1 MNLIFVLEENVENG
15 KRNFSS
21 QRLSIYY
28 RYARINRGT
37 IIFAPFRNILFDVNT
52 GINKILM
59 NDVSIFFHTELR
71 DKRKYSLFFYDVQLE
86 LETLVM
92 ILYTDYLTKVRHKS
106 VRHNKNYQI
115 ISTINRLSTESD
127 RNKIV
132 FKLDTR
138 IAHKP
143 LTVKNNLLR
152 SKTSYLNRVCKK
164 PSKNLFYSSYLI
176 LSMIEGID
184 SS

>member
-21 QRLSIYY
+21 QRLSVYY
-28 RYARINRGT
+28 RYARINRET
-37 IIFAPFRNILFDVNT
+37 IFLAPFRNILFDVNT

-59 NDVSIFFHTELR
+59 NDVSICFHTELR
-71 DKRKYSLFFYDVQLE
+71 IKRKYSLFFYDVQLE
-86 LETLVM
+86 PKTLVM
-92 ILYTDYLTKVRHKS
+92 ILYTDYLTKVRRKS
-106 VRHNKNYQI
+106 VRHKKSYQI
-115 ISTINRLSTESD
+115 NSIINRLSTESD
-127 RNKIV
+127 RSKIV
-132 FKLDTR
+132 LKLDTR
-138 IAHKP
+138 IASKS
-143 LTVKNNLLR
+143 LTIKNNLLR

-164 PSKNLFYSSYLI
+164 PLKNLFYSFYLI